1 MTGFVTD
8 SRDVWGR
15 PVGMTVDGHG
25 SLLMV
30 DDGANRLWRIR
41 YTGAPD

>member
-1 MTGFVTD
+1 
-8 SRDVWGR
+8 
-15 PVGMTVDGHG
+15 MTVDRQG